1 MHNHNMQT
9 LTVITS
15 GDPNGVTSL
24 ARDLTR
30 ATISPMPRR
39 TPAPDLPVMQALAK
53 AAAEYDEADRM
64 LREKDAALRAVIVEA
79 AREAADKSNGLTLSH
94 IADKVGWT
102 RETVNRIATKADVR
116 QRAIKSDNAKA
127 DHD

>member
-15 GDPNGVTSL
+15 GDPHGITSL

-53 AAAEYDEADRM
+53 AAAEYDEADRV

-102 RETVNRIATKADVR
+102 RETVNRIATKAHVR
-116 QRAIKSDNAKA
+116 QRALKADSAAA